1 MQRQPFI
8 VKDNSQ
14 GSESHEELSLRSVA
28 YYNARTMGY
37 MPPTPDDILDLDG
50 EDADPPGPLPVVA
63 ESEVAE
69 PEPAVSENGD
79 ATVLGDHP
87 DQGQIVTQMEVVNP
101 VPVIDPEEEDKLILD
116 GIQNPDQNNRVYSLE
131 DLLNHIKDKN
141 LNLRLRR
148 PSTSNGDCLFDS
160 LEDLIEK
167 FDINSVPR
175 DKNLLRQAIC
185 SSFTSHPQFPT
196 WMSLHFKR
204 PVVFQMWY
212 AKMKKTG
219 TYSDNMGLIVAAA
232 AHYLGII

>member
-1 MQRQPFI
+1 M
-8 VKDNSQ
+8 
-14 GSESHEELSLRSVA
+14 A

-37 MPPTPDDILDLDG
+37 MPPTPDDILDLDD
-50 EDADPPGPLPVVA
+50 EDADPPGSLPVDVA
-63 ESEVAE
+63 TEVAE
-69 PEPAVSENGD
+69 PEPVVSENGD

-87 DQGQIVTQMEVVNP
+87 DPGQIVTQMDVVNP
-101 VPVIDPEEEDKLILD
+101 VQDQDIDREEEDKLILD

-131 DLLNHIKDKN
+131 DLLNHIKDKS

-148 PSTSNGDCLFDS
+148 PSTSNGDCLFDA
-160 LEDLIEK
+160 LQDLIEK
-167 FDINSVPR
+167 FDIKSVPR
-175 DKNLLRQAIC
+175 DMNLLRQAIC
-185 SSFTSHPQFPT
+185 SSFTSHPQFAT

-232 AHYLGII
+232 AHYLGMI